1 MLKFLYDRFQISAY
15 LSVTVYIE
23 DVNDNVPTFID
34 TPYEVTVDELTP
46 TGTHHTL
53 PETKSLFK
61 FYSQTCRK
69 LRNKGAGL

>member
-1 MLKFLYDRFQISAY
+1 MKLYFQISAY

-46 TGTHHTL
+46 TGKL
-53 PETKSLFK
+53 YKKNCGLFYFNCRPTQPK
-61 FYSQTCRK
+61 FNSQ
-69 LRNKGAGL
+69 